1 MRDTPKRGR
10 PVLPEDEKATSNI
23 HLRATAKRKGAY
35 VRAANKKRQTLVDWS
50 FEHLDAAAGF
60 KNPTKAQ

>member
-1 MRDTPKRGR
+1 MSDSPKRGR
-10 PVLPEDEKATSNI
+10 PALPDSEKASSHI

-50 FEHLDAAAGF
+50 FEHLDAAAGL
-60 KNPTKAQ
+60 TE